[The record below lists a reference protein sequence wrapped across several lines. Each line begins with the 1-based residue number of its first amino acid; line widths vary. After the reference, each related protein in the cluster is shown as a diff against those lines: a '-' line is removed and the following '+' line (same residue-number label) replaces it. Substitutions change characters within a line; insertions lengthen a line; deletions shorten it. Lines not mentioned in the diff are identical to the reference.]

1 MTNIPK
7 ELYETLGA
15 KKLIRYWNYRYEYHS
30 TITKDGYQIGLHRIP
45 CPRDQPYNRS
55 KCPVLLWH
63 GLSNSSEIYIAG
75 TPDSSLAFVLAD
87 AGFDVWLGNSRG
99 SKYSN
104 KHSTFNLGTSQ
115 GQKDYWNFNIEHLAL
130 YDLKSSVDYIL
141 SITESQKLSYIGF
154 SQGSAKAF
162 MALSLDEELNHQIN
176 HMIGLAPAL
185 KPRKI
190 PGSILS
196 TTLNYIKPSR
206 IFNILGSKDFF
217 PIAHSFRP
225 SLLSIQSNATLIRY
239 TLYLLLNWKM
249 KRFGNHQQEWMALQN
264 IFSTTSVQN
273 VVHWFQILGDNRFAS
288 YREDENV
295 GVIHT
300 NNRITIPNLIYPTR
314 HITTS
319 ITLFCG
325 KDDNLSDIVALK
337 SHLPDHTKIFEI
349 DDYEHL
355 DLIWSHDAPDKIFH
369 PIIKTLKTVWNLK
382 DKPISKFHFHSVP
395 YNDDFDDIP
404 KAAENASSWELFGF
418 LK

>member
-185 KPRKI
+185 KPR
-190 PGSILS
+190 
-196 TTLNYIKPSR
+196 N
-206 IFNILGSKDFF
+206 
-217 PIAHSFRP
+217 
-225 SLLSIQSNATLIRY
+225 
-239 TLYLLLNWKM
+239 
-249 KRFGNHQQEWMALQN
+249 
-264 IFSTTSVQN
+264 
-273 VVHWFQILGDNRFAS
+273 
-288 YREDENV
+288 ENV

-369 PIIKTLKTVWNLK
+369 PIIKTLKKVWNLK
-382 DKPISKFHFHSVP
+382 DKPVSKFHFHSVP